1 MTKFAAD
8 HAGAL
13 ADLAEAGASVTFTL
27 TTPGTYDAATDTH
40 SSPTTSTVTGSAIKV
55 SGRPKKYEALG
66 LRESEAPT
74 LLFAP
79 TTYGQLPALGASVAW
94 GSATYTVRD
103 VDSVAIDGTAIIAYV
118 VVAV

>member
-1 MTKFAAD
+1 MTKYAAD

-13 ADLAEAGASVTFTL
+13 ADLTEAGAAVTFTR

-40 SSPTTSTVTGSAIKV
+40 TAPVTSSVTGSAIKV

-66 LRESEAPT
+66 LKESEAPT

-79 TTYGQLPALGASVAW
+79 TTYGSLPALGASVTF
-94 GSATYTVRD
+94 GGTTYTVRD